1 MAADTVTYTGPQ
13 RIKRTTMEATP
24 GNLRAVTVSGRY
36 RRLVLTFTQAG
47 DVLPDAG
54 KFNFDA
60 TISDSAAIGNDHSV
74 VPSGASR
81 EVVLSRT
88 QGGPNADFRLNLA
101 GATASGF
108 CHLEAYEY

>member
-1 MAADTVTYTGPQ
+1 MAATLSYAGPFTV
-13 RIKRTTMEATP
+13 KRVSLDANV
-24 GNLRAVTVSGRY
+24 GDILAVTVAGRY